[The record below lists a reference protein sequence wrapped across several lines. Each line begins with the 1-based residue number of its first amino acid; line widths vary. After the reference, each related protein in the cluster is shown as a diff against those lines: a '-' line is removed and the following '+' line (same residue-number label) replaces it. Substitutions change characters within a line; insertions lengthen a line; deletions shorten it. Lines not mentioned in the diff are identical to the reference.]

1 MLRYLTKAQ
10 VAFEFVILIAIM
22 FATMII
28 FTAFV
33 RDNFTDIQSDSNYFR
48 IKDVALAVQS
58 ELYLAVTLE
67 DGYLREFSVP
77 LTLDGLE
84 YNITKQ
90 GNNLIF
96 LGGDA
101 DYSVTIPVF
110 QGDVEKGNNVI
121 SKVGGVVR
129 VNV

>member
-33 RDNFTDIQSDSNYFR
+33 RDNFSDIQSDSNYFR